1 MWVVAKY
8 HMVSL
13 FSLKLSAATG
23 SGAKSLLVPT
33 PYAFK
38 MALLDAAC
46 RTLNVRQAEMIWPT
60 IRDARIALN
69 PPAAIMVT
77 NLFTKF
83 WRPWEFKGKADGRA
97 AAVVEARTE
106 GKYPFQSTIAFRE
119 YVQHNGPVG
128 VAFDVEQKQAAIFT
142 DLMPQINYLGKRG
155 SFIQLQSLPERAEEL
170 PEGYVL
176 VNDEQDRFI
185 AYGVIQMLDDCAPSL
200 TFQRANIYSGERV
213 TVGKERVIHHIVL
226 PYRLARSSKSFSLY
240 ERID

>member
-46 RTLNVRQAEMIWPT
+46 RTLNVRWAEMIWPT

-69 PPAAIMVT
+69 PSAAIMVT

-83 WRPWEFKGKADGRA
+83 WRPWEFKGKAEDKV

-119 YVQHNGPVG
+119 YVQHDGPLG
-128 VAFDVEQKQAAIFT
+128 VAFDVEQSQVTVFM
-142 DLMPQINYLGKRG
+142 DLLLQINYLGKRG
-155 SFIQLQSLPERAEEL
+155 SFIQLQALPERSEQL
-170 PEGYVL
+170 PEDYL
-176 VNDEQDRFI
+176 PIDDNQAQFNL
-185 AYGVIQMLDDCAPSL
+185 YGVIQMLDDCGPTL
-200 TFQRANIYSGERV
+200 TFNRANIYSGERV
-213 TVGKERVIHHIVL
+213 TVGKERIIRHVVL

-240 ERID
+240 ERIE